1 MHAPGR
7 PPPRATV
14 RPYSWYGV
22 LSRAC
27 ICTAVPS
34 RPLLALGRRRREPPL
49 PLKSQSQSSTP
60 TTSSIQ
66 YYLQPW
72 DIRGGSQATS
82 VGGGLPWDSVFL
94 PLRAVYVQPS
104 CMCVCPFTTS
114 TDLHVHLLVERA
126 SDPCIW
132 PDIYTAKDCF
142 VFYVDSCIFT
152 TSVVGNWESS
162 RGPTL
167 SGACPVG
174 VDRHLEHW

>member
-1 MHAPGR
+1 MAPSFMLAIYSYHPPALAIYRQRYMH
-7 PPPRATV
+7 V
-14 RPYSWYGV
+14 RFVGF
-22 LSRAC
+22 
-27 ICTAVPS
+27 I
-34 RPLLALGRRRREPPL
+34 
-49 PLKSQSQSSTP
+49 
-60 TTSSIQ
+60 
-66 YYLQPW
+66 YLQ
-72 DIRGGSQATS
+72 
-82 VGGGLPWDSVFL
+82 
-94 PLRAVYVQPS
+94 AVYVQPS